1 MSSTIDTRIEE
12 LEDRIQLY
20 NIPVPYD
27 GGELHDIGWG
37 KNSRE
42 LQFGGKKFLNG
53 GKPLSQEE
61 HVRRTLDT
69 EFKLPSGLV
78 YGASFL
84 ALYDAKEIIKSKP
97 AEEQFFYQLKN
108 FFEESVDCFTVTST
122 LLRYKAQGPDQIIH
136 DCGYPNAQQRDGTL
150 VGPLIG
156 SPRFSPLIGPPRFG
170 YDDADVLEM
179 LFGTRDVKKF
189 NAAIKWLL
197 GESLP
202 LHFLRLT
209 AKPQQDDV
217 RVLTLRYGD
226 NNWGDDWR
234 STYVCI
240 DACTSNS
247 FQAFLADG
255 AVVTPSVAR
264 QKR

>member
-1 MSSTIDTRIEE
+1 
-12 LEDRIQLY
+12 
-20 NIPVPYD
+20 
-27 GGELHDIGWG
+27 
-37 KNSRE
+37 
-42 LQFGGKKFLNG
+42 
-53 GKPLSQEE
+53 
-61 HVRRTLDT
+61 
-69 EFKLPSGLV
+69 
-78 YGASFL
+78 
-84 ALYDAKEIIKSKP
+84 
-97 AEEQFFYQLKN
+97 
-108 FFEESVDCFTVTST
+108 
-122 LLRYKAQGPDQIIH
+122 
-136 DCGYPNAQQRDGTL
+136 
-150 VGPLIG
+150 
-156 SPRFSPLIGPPRFG
+156 
-170 YDDADVLEM
+170 M